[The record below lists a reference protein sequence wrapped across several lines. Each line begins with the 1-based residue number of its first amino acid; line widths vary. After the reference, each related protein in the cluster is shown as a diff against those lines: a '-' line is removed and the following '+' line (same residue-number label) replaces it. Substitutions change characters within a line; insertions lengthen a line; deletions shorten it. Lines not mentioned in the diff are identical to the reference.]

1 MKREENMF
9 LVDKVMMFFKEYGWL
24 FILFLVLQYTVKS
37 LYCIYNITKPE
48 AKDKKISLRKTV
60 LYICVVIGLLLAMKY
75 ELYFSESSVSIN
87 HDSSDQLSS
96 VYEKVI
102 TEYIR
107 DEKVPGMVVGIVNGD
122 RSSLITYGYS
132 NKNTKVTKDTLFEI
146 GSISKVFTGIMLA
159 EKIVNGDLNLNDKI
173 KLYVNELDQSYEDI
187 TLGDLITHTSGIPRV
202 SETLG
207 FQINSFMKNFIGGNP
222 YASISDEKL
231 ITLLNKDGL
240 NQSGEWNYSN
250 LGVATLGMCLTN
262 QSKQSYDEMLKYAIT
277 DRLGMKNTFVEY
289 PIDYENTLA
298 QGYRDYIRIGK
309 VNYASKANPW
319 EMEGGLA
326 AMGGIRSSGQDML
339 KLLEAVVTDELSSIK
354 LSKQEI
360 FKKDDSMSMGMGWII
375 SKNKIKD
382 NNIIWHNGETGG
394 FCSYLATV
402 EDKSIG
408 VVILINKGR
417 CNLSELG
424 KAIINIAIS
433 NSPE

>member
-1 MKREENMF
+1 MF
-9 LVDKVMMFFKEYGWL
+9 LVNNVMIFFKKYGWL
-24 FILFLVLQYTVKS
+24 FTLILVSQYTVKS
-37 LYCIYNITKPE
+37 LYCIYHITKLE
-48 AKDKKISLRKTV
+48 AKEKKSTSRKLL

-87 HDSSDQLSS
+87 HDSNGQLST
-96 VYEKVI
+96 VYDKVI

-107 DEKVPGMVVGIVNGD
+107 DEKIPGMVVGIVNGD
-122 RSSLITYGYS
+122 RSSLITYGYA
-132 NKNTKVTKDTLFEI
+132 NKNTKMTKDTLFEI

-159 EKIVNGDLNLNDKI
+159 EKIANGELNLTDKI
-173 KLYVNELDQSYEDI
+173 KLYVNELDQSYEDV
-187 TLGDLITHTSGIPRV
+187 TLGNLTTHTSGIPKIPGA
-202 SETLG
+202 LG
-207 FQINSFMKNFIGGNP
+207 FQISSFMKNFIGENP
-222 YASISDEKL
+222 YAGINDEKL

-240 NQSGEWNYSN
+240 NQPGKWNYSN
-250 LGVATLGMCLTN
+250 SGVATLGMCLSN
-262 QSKQSYDEMLKYAIT
+262 QSEQSFNEILKYAIT
-277 DRLGMKNTFVEY
+277 DKLGMKSTFVEY
-289 PIDYENTLA
+289 PIDSKNRLA
-298 QGYRDYIRIGK
+298 QGYRDYIKISK
-309 VNYASKANPW
+309 INLASKANPW
-319 EMEGGLA
+319 ELEGGLA

-339 KLLEAVVTDELSSIK
+339 KFLEAVVTDELSSIK

-360 FKKDDSMSMGMGWII
+360 LKKDDSMSMGMGWII

-408 VVILINKGR
+408 VVILINKGK

-424 KAIINIAIS
+424 EAIMNIAIS